1 MSEALVA
8 SLSVISS
15 FSVNTVYRLG
25 EKNSF
30 VFFYLRLTAGCS

>member
-15 FSVNTVYRLG
+15 FSDNTVNRLV
-25 EKNSF
+25 EKKSF
-30 VFFYLRLTAGCS
+30 VYFNSS